1 MEVGKLCQKRSR
13 PSSAIDGV
21 PKKRPRVR
29 LSEEARLSHA
39 WVAACD
45 AGHLDMVEMMLPIV
59 ETTPLGINCKDGFGM
74 TGLMAALEKGR
85 LEVVDRLLDEC
96 EVDLDFTQQD
106 SKGRN
111 VLDMVLTSPSDYFLD
126 YVLEELASTLVKKGE
141 LSKLLLPRLLSCV
154 THGKV
159 NRFKKI
165 LEYYEVNFKDG
176 ALLSFLI
183 LSGEAIFIQVL
194 ATHCTWAKATLHFT
208 DLLGRSFI
216 YALKMG
222 RLNTVRF
229 LLKDFPQLGV
239 QLCQT
244 ILNPA
249 VHHTCSSTNLVKEV
263 KREIFEM
270 LKGMIM
276 HSPKSLDSK
285 IFKAGLKCI
294 GTNHTDERG
303 FTLLMLALGAPSK
316 PVVRM
321 LLEDEELNVN
331 ATNHAGL
338 SALDLFPLEC
348 GQAGQLLSLIL
359 ERHGAQKDVD
369 FTSSKESLLVRALS
383 VKRFHLATLLL
394 GSNFYPSS
402 NTELAIVEY
411 MIDSYKRH
419 LLSNSKKS
427 SLEKKM
433 KLVTLKG
440 ILNVVGA
447 KKRCLLKE
455 KKSGSTTSAPFSN
468 RVDVFKFKHF

>member
-1 MEVGKLCQKRSR
+1 
-13 PSSAIDGV
+13 
-21 PKKRPRVR
+21 
-29 LSEEARLSHA
+29 
-39 WVAACD
+39 
-45 AGHLDMVEMMLPIV
+45 MVEMLLPIV

-85 LEVVDRLLDEC
+85 LEVVDRLLDEW
-96 EVDLDFTQQD
+96 EIDLDFTQQD
-106 SKGRN
+106 CKGRKA
-111 VLDMVLTSPSDYFLD
+111 LDIVITSPSDYFMD
-126 YVLEELASTLVKKGE
+126 YVLEELSSTLVKKGE

-159 NRFKKI
+159 NKFKKM

-194 ATHCTWAKATLHFT
+194 ATHCKWAKATLDLT
-208 DLLGRSFI
+208 DLLVRSFI

-222 RLNTVRF
+222 RLNTVRL
-229 LLKDFPQLGV
+229 LLKDFPQLGL

-249 VHHTCSSTNLVKEV
+249 AHHTCSSINIVKEV
-263 KREIFEM
+263 RREMFEM
-270 LKGMIM
+270 LKGMTI

-321 LLEDEELNVN
+321 LLEDEELKVN

-359 ERHGAQKDVD
+359 KRHEAQKDVD
-369 FTSSKESLLVRALS
+369 FTSSKESLLVRALRL
-383 VKRFHLATLLL
+383 KR
-394 GSNFYPSS
+394 Y
-402 NTELAIVEY
+402 
-411 MIDSYKRH
+411 
-419 LLSNSKKS
+419 LLSYSKKS

-440 ILNVVGA
+440 ILNMVGA
-447 KKRCLLKE
+447 KK
-455 KKSGSTTSAPFSN
+455 
-468 RVDVFKFKHF
+468 

>member
-1 MEVGKLCQKRSR
+1 
-13 PSSAIDGV
+13 
-21 PKKRPRVR
+21 
-29 LSEEARLSHA
+29 
-39 WVAACD
+39 
-45 AGHLDMVEMMLPIV
+45 MVEMLLPIV

-85 LEVVDRLLDEC
+85 LEVVDRLLDEW

-106 SKGRN
+106 FQGRN
-111 VLDMVLTSPSDYFLD
+111 VLDMVITSPSDYFMD
-126 YVLEELASTLVKKGE
+126 YVLEELSSTLVKEGE
-141 LSKLLLPRLLSCV
+141 LSKLLLPRLISCV

-159 NRFKKI
+159 NKFKKM

-194 ATHCTWAKATLHFT
+194 ATHCKWAKATLNFT
-208 DLLGRSFI
+208 DLLGRTFI

-229 LLKDFPQLGV
+229 LLKDFPQLGL

-249 VHHTCSSTNLVKEV
+249 VHHTHSSTDLVKEV

-270 LKGMIM
+270 LKGMTI

-303 FTLLMLALGAPSK
+303 YTLLMLALGAPSK

-348 GQAGQLLSLIL
+348 GQAGQMLSLIL
-359 ERHGAQKDVD
+359 KRHEAQKDVD

-383 VKRFHLATLLL
+383 LKR
-394 GSNFYPSS
+394 Y
-402 NTELAIVEY
+402 
-411 MIDSYKRH
+411 
-419 LLSNSKKS
+419 LLSYSKKS

-440 ILNVVGA
+440 ILNMVGA
-447 KKRCLLKE
+447 KK
-455 KKSGSTTSAPFSN
+455 
-468 RVDVFKFKHF
+468 

>member
-1 MEVGKLCQKRSR
+1 
-13 PSSAIDGV
+13 
-21 PKKRPRVR
+21 
-29 LSEEARLSHA
+29 
-39 WVAACD
+39 
-45 AGHLDMVEMMLPIV
+45 MVEMLLPIV
-59 ETTPLGINCKDGFGM
+59 ENTPLGINCKDGFGM

-85 LEVVDRLLDEC
+85 SEVVDRLLDES

-106 SKGRN
+106 FKGRN
-111 VLDMVLTSPSDYFLD
+111 VLDMVLTSPSDYFMD

-159 NRFKKI
+159 KKFKKI

-183 LSGEAIFIQVL
+183 LSGEALFIQVL

-222 RLNTVRF
+222 RLSTVRF
-229 LLKDFPQLGV
+229 LLKHFPQLGL

-249 VHHTCSSTNLVKEV
+249 APHIPGSANLVKEV

-270 LKGMIM
+270 LKSMIM

-294 GTNHTDERG
+294 G
-303 FTLLMLALGAPSK
+303 
-316 PVVRM
+316 
-321 LLEDEELNVN
+321 
-331 ATNHAGL
+331 TNHAGL

-359 ERHGAQKDVD
+359 KRHGALKDVD

-383 VKRFHLATLLL
+383 VKRFHLAAMLLD
-394 GSNFYPSS
+394 SNFYPSS

-411 MIDSYKRH
+411 MIDSDKRL

-433 KLVTLKG
+433 KLVMMKG
-440 ILNVVGA
+440 ILNTVGA
-447 KKRCLLKE
+447 KKRGLLKE
-455 KKSGSTTSAPFSN
+455 KKSGSTTSVPSSN
-468 RVDVFKFKHF
+468 RVDPSSSTSVGSSSSVVCGHHRRGEFCTHT